1 MGYPDPVPT
10 LGDQKRRKLQ
20 EEDDEEEDD
29 EEEGEEPDFDA
40 AAFHEYWNKLMN
52 AQRTLAMRPENRGKV
67 FFHDTRRDPI
77 WRDPKKALKRG
88 FYAADKSHPSPKA
101 GRAMGR
107 RIAKIIRKN
116 KIKTPKP
123 GDKSLATQ
131 SANGKLWQTQTS
143 EANRETMT
151 GEEYQDE
158 RTYFMATG
166 SVHS

>member
-1 MGYPDPVPT
+1 MGYPDPMPT
-10 LGDQKRRKLQ
+10 LGDDDQNSPENRKLQ
-20 EEDDEEEDD
+20 ED
-29 EEEGEEPDFDA
+29 P
-40 AAFHEYWNKLMN
+40 AAFHAYWKNLMDS
-52 AQRTLAMRPENRGKV
+52 QRALAMRPENRGRV

-131 SANGKLWQTQTS
+131 S
-143 EANRETMT
+143 
-151 GEEYQDE
+151 
-158 RTYFMATG
+158 
-166 SVHS
+166 